1 MKYFIAIVLLVFV
14 YSEMSYTQSLY
25 QGPANGSVPSGVIVN
40 TNNFLGPFDTEPLPP
55 SVRRPVRNKIKFE
68 KYPSGMN
75 KIHPAALEGSNFKK
89 DISTM
94 NSLSNYSEPVVV
106 ENFQGFLDPGNY
118 IPPDQYIAAGP
129 THIIA
134 VDNNR
139 FRIFEKSGKLVK
151 NFDIDTWF
159 AGTASGVSAFDPKVS
174 YDHFS
179 KRWIMVWLHLD
190 NVNSRSFFLLS
201 VSDDSIPTGIW
212 YNWALPSNVN
222 GSAPSNSW
230 GDYQGVGFDDK
241 AIYITANQFAFGG
254 WFSGS
259 RVRII
264 EKTQLYNNTAGQVV
278 WTDFWDIRDPG
289 NFANRTF
296 GIRPSIHYS
305 TSSDYYLMVTAP
317 YNPGTFMGLFKI
329 TNPTTNPV
337 MTAVNIP
344 VTQYSDPPGANQL
357 GGSQTLIESGGDD
370 FRNEPVYYNG
380 NIYCTHQ
387 IKSGAGGS
395 YSSVRY
401 LKINTLNNQVLED
414 GAMGADGYW
423 YYYPAIAVDKD
434 ENVAITFSRSGL
446 NEYIGAYY
454 TTRLS
459 TMPAGDLSGS
469 RLIMNGKG
477 NYVKTF
483 SSGRNRWGDY
493 NGIWVDPADRNSI
506 WLISQYAEK
515 NVNTWASQIA
525 MIRMV
530 PFSGNYFSTD
540 LDTVNFGTISVSTVS
555 QRQIKISNL
564 GSDTLSISSISSTD
578 NDFSYLGEINFPI
591 KLGYNQTYILNLKF
605 SPTFLGTIIKK
616 ENILLET
623 NSGQKKIPVT
633 GKSYNIFRAAD
644 STLYAVT
651 GQQSSGVILKLNK
664 YSGTGTLIGNSG
676 YSEIRGIVINKSNNI
691 IQGFNSSSTETSML
705 FINSKEGDV
714 YPANT
719 IPLGDVYGMDYDFD
733 GNLYCAKRD
742 GNLFRHARYSNY
754 DTAIYVGNTGISNLY
769 SIAINPLNGYMYGVS
784 LNNKIYRINKF
795 TAESEF
801 LNNPGFTLTPSIA
814 FDAKGNLYGL
824 SGLGNQNGVLLKYD
838 TTTFLAT
845 VVGNTNFKAVN
856 SIAFSGVYSEPKPN
870 PYTYELE
877 QNYPNPFNPK
887 TTIRFSINEKSDIK
901 ITVYDIRGRKVK
913 VIVDGTYSAG
923 YYSLEF
929 NSSDISS
936 GVYFYT
942 METRSVKVTKKMVVL
957 K

>member
-1 MKYFIAIVLLVFV
+1 MKYTFAVLFFILLLQEILL
-14 YSEMSYTQSLY
+14 SQTLY
-25 QGPANGSVPSGVIVN
+25 QGPANGSVPSGVTVN
-40 TNNFLGPFDTEPLPP
+40 TNNFLGLFDNEPLPP
-55 SVRRPVRNKIKFE
+55 TVRRPVRNKIKFE

-75 KIHPAALEGSNFKK
+75 KIQPSAPEGSNFRK
-89 DISTM
+89 DISVKK
-94 NSLSNYSEPVVV
+94 SLSNYTEPVVV

-151 NFDIDTWF
+151 NFDIDSWF
-159 AGTASGVSAFDPKVS
+159 AGTTPGVSAFDPKVS

-190 NVNSRSFFLLS
+190 DINNRSFFLLS
-201 VSDDSIPTGIW
+201 VSDDSIPTGTW

-222 GSAPSNSW
+222 GTTPSNSW

-241 AIYITANQFAFGG
+241 AIYITANQFAFSGY
-254 WFSGS
+254 FSGS

-264 EKTQLYNNTAGQVV
+264 EKSQLYNNTAGQVV

-289 NFANRTF
+289 NLSNRTF

-305 TSSDYYLMVTAP
+305 ASNDYYLMVTAP

-329 TNPTTNPV
+329 TNPVTNPV

-344 VTQYSDPPGANQL
+344 VTQYSNPPGASQL

-370 FRNEPVYYNG
+370 FRNEPVFYNG

-387 IKSGAGGS
+387 IKSGTNGA
-395 YSSVRY
+395 YSSLRY
-401 LKINTLNNQVLED
+401 LKINTINNQVLED

-423 YYYPAIAVDKD
+423 YYYPAITVDKD

-454 TTRLS
+454 TSRLNS
-459 TMPAGDLSGS
+459 MPAGELSGS
-469 RLIMNGKG
+469 RLIMEGKG

-483 SSGRNRWGDY
+483 GSGRNRWGDY
-493 NGIWVDPADRNSI
+493 NGIWVDPSDRNSI

-515 NVNTWASQIA
+515 SLNTWASQIA
-525 MIRMV
+525 MIRMI

-540 LDTVNFGTISVSTVS
+540 IDTVNFGTVSLSTS
-555 QRQIKISNL
+555 SNKQIKVSNL
-564 GSDTLSISSISSTD
+564 GSDTLSISSITSTD
-578 NDFSYLGEINFPI
+578 NDFSYYGEINFPI
-591 KLGYNQTYILNLKF
+591 KLGYNQTYTLNLKF
-605 SPTFLGTIIKK
+605 EPTYLGTITKK

-644 STLYAVT
+644 TTLYAVT
-651 GQQSSGVILKLNK
+651 GQQSSGVFLKLDK
-664 YSGTGTLIGNSG
+664 YSGAGTLIGNTG
-676 YSEIRGIVINKSNNI
+676 YTEIRGVAIDRKYNYIL
-691 IQGFNSSSTETSML
+691 GFNSSSTATTL
-705 FINSKEGDV
+705 LNINAKEGDA
-714 YPANT
+714 YPSLT
-719 IPLGDVYGMDYDFD
+719 IPLGEVYGMDYDKY
-733 GNLYCAKRD
+733 GLLYLAKRD
-742 GNLFRHARYSNY
+742 GKLYKFSGY
-754 DTAIYVGNTGISNLY
+754 DTVYIGNTGITNLY
-769 SIAINPLNGYMYGVS
+769 SIAINPLNGKMYGVS
-784 LNNKIYRINKF
+784 LNNKIYSINIE
-795 TAESEF
+795 TAESVF
-801 LNNPGFTLTPSIA
+801 LNNPGFPLTPSIA

-824 SGLGNQNGVLLKYD
+824 SGLGNQNGVLIKYD

-845 VVGNTNFKAVN
+845 AIGNTNFKAVN
-856 SIAFSGVYSEPKPN
+856 SIAFSGVYKEPEPN
-870 PYTYELE
+870 PFIYELG

-887 TTIRFSINEKSDIK
+887 TKINFSLSLQSDIK
-901 ITVYDIRGRKVK
+901 ITVYDIRGREIK
-913 VIVDGTYSAG
+913 VIVNGTYNTG
-923 YYSLEF
+923 YYFVEF
-929 NSSDISS
+929 DSSGISS

-942 METRSVKVTKKMVVL
+942 MEIRGAKVTKKMVVL